1 MAKYKMTSN
10 QKSFTNTSND
20 SYILTQVEA
29 LETFTTIDG
38 TLIKAGSLGGWI
50 ETESNLSQ
58 EGQCWLDSKSSAID
72 RSQIKGN
79 AYIENSNLFDD
90 SIATGDAYLNYS
102 SLFDSSVVYGKSKV
116 HFSHIKKHSMLGGNS
131 EVIESTLSNVTV
143 DVWTGDT
150 TKWGTF
156 YFRDVDVEIEIGG
169 CEILAD
175 CRWQNVE
182 LSAKKLI
189 LSAPSELLYVD
200 ALDISELVVEQTLV
214 MKYVYIHPES
224 IVEVYEYDRNKKK
237 TEIYGMTGLEVANW
251 VQLDT
256 PRLPITRTQIKGN
269 VSIKGRWSLVDS
281 HLSGYTTLINH
292 SSLAHVLEGSSL
304 SELANVSCLDSHT
317 HGSVIK
323 DLILQGDM
331 EYMIANKKSS

>member
-10 QKSFTNTSND
+10 QKSVTNTSKD

-29 LETFTTIDG
+29 IDTFTTIDG

-58 EGQCWLDSKSSAID
+58 EGKCWLDSKSTSVD
-72 RSQIKGN
+72 RSQIKEN
-79 AYIENSNLFDD
+79 AYLQDSNLFDD
-90 SIATGDAYLNYS
+90 AIATGDVYLNYS
-102 SLFDSSVVYGKSKV
+102 FLSDSSVVCGKSKV
-116 HFSHIKKHSMLGGNS
+116 YFSHIKKDSLLDGNS
-131 EVIESTLSNVTV
+131 EVIESSLTNVRVVVGTN
-143 DVWTGDT
+143 DT
-150 TKWGTF
+150 TKWGSF
-156 YFRDVDVEIEIGG
+156 YFRDVDVEIESGG

-182 LSAKKLI
+182 LSAKRLI
-189 LSAPSELLYVD
+189 LSAPSELLFVD

-237 TEIYGMTGLEVANW
+237 TEMYGMTGLEVANW

-256 PRLPITRTQIKGN
+256 PRLPITGTQVKGN

-292 SSLAHVLEGSSL
+292 SSLAHILEGSSL
-304 SELANVSCLDSHT
+304 IELANVSCLDSHT

-323 DLILQGDM
+323 DLMLQGDM
-331 EYMIANKKSS
+331 KYMIA